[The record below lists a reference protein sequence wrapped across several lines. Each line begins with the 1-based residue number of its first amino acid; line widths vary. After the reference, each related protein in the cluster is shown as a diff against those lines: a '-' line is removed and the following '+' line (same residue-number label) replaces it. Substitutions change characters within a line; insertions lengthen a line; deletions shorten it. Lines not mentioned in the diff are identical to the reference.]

1 MVMGSCEGVFSSK
14 KTTGAVSAD
23 HHLLVER
30 EIVSSP
36 STQCTGRRSEKFDK
50 KISWP
55 MIFLGLKTVSQML
68 HRGRIAYSLPHPES
82 RNCCIVVYIHLTNL
96 PRLSPREA

>member
-30 EIVSSP
+30 EIVEL
-36 STQCTGRRSEKFDK
+36 T
-50 KISWP
+50 
-55 MIFLGLKTVSQML
+55 LN
-68 HRGRIAYSLPHPES
+68 A
-82 RNCCIVVYIHLTNL
+82 VY
-96 PRLSPREA
+96 R